1 MREESNAALDKCM
14 SDWEDL
20 SAEYLV
26 IIFYYEIWTFKLT
39 FKVIKHEKTHTNI
52 GYFDNDFQDL
62 EELHKTYRM
71 KLEEALSLQKKV
83 SSGVKHQRYVKR
95 ASNVFLW
102 NLKLFFEYLVHC
114 YNWINSI
121 EVLIF
126 RYRLGAIQKM
136 MSDVN
141 GTTNDEQLQHKN
153 DLSKDILRRKAQL
166 TQVLYWFYW
175 FDANSRDT

>member
-1 MREESNAALDKCM
+1 M
-14 SDWEDL
+14 L
-20 SAEYLV
+20 SEHQ
-26 IIFYYEIWTFKLT
+26 TFFMK
-39 FKVIKHEKTHTNI
+39 FKT
-52 GYFDNDFQDL
+52 
-62 EELHKTYRM
+62 
-71 KLEEALSLQKKV
+71 
-83 SSGVKHQRYVKR
+83 
-95 ASNVFLW
+95 
-102 NLKLFFEYLVHC
+102 LFSKYLVHC

-166 TQVLYWFYW
+166 TQVLYWFY
-175 FDANSRDT
+175 

>member
-83 SSGVKHQRYVKR
+83 SSGVKHQRYVR
-95 ASNVFLW
+95 PAL
-102 NLKLFFEYLVHC
+102 NLFDMGLNEYLVNC
-114 YNWINSI
+114 WNWINSI

-166 TQVLYWFYW
+166 NQV
-175 FDANSRDT
+175 S